1 MTPQNEL
8 RLLPWSGP
16 DGKPCYLST
25 DDSGGYMSRLADN
38 IEAAQLGMAAELVE
52 QVSTGLGDRD
62 AGPEDLRRMLADLTG
77 ALRDVLRVATSRGHL
92 LAGDRSTDPKGD
104 RSRTPGHT
112 SSSTRPVY

>member
-38 IEAAQLGMAAELVE
+38 IEAVQLGTAADLVE
-52 QVSTGLGDRD
+52 QVSAVLGDRD
-62 AGPEDLRRMLADLTG
+62 ADPENLHRMLTELTG
-77 ALRDVLRVATSRGHL
+77 ALRDVLRVANSRG
-92 LAGDRSTDPKGD
+92 
-104 RSRTPGHT
+104 SRL
-112 SSSTRPVY
+112 S

>member
-38 IEAAQLGMAAELVE
+38 MEAVQLGMADDLVE
-52 QVSTGLGDRD
+52 QVSAVLGDLD
-62 AGPEDLRRMLADLTG
+62 ADPEDLRRMLTELTG
-77 ALRDVLRVATSRGHL
+77 ALREVLRVATSRGYL
-92 LAGDRSTDPKGD
+92 LVAKE
-104 RSRTPGHT
+104 PGKF
-112 SSSTRPVY
+112 VY